1 MTHLATSA
9 YVNVLNRYRELVR
22 NGNERGLT
30 TTEVAMLTF
39 ILVGIAAAA
48 GALLWNYTRDTI
60 NDVDTVDVP
69 TFSP

>member
-1 MTHLATSA
+1 MTYLATKT
-9 YVNVLNRYRELVR
+9 YVAVVARYRELVH

-48 GALLWNYTRDTI
+48 GLLLWNFTRDQINEADTI
-60 NDVDTVDVP
+60 EVP
-69 TFSP
+69 VFGP